1 MAEINDFILKEYE
14 KIYDLY
20 SIHYDT
26 SQKISNAYLLIIGAF
41 LSILSFVYKDSKSIF
56 NFYELNDI
64 ALFSL
69 LIIIIVGFCMF
80 MMLVEH
86 KMKIILY
93 ARCMNAIRKWFCDA
107 NPSIKPYLLL
117 PTDVTV
123 PKPFVFG
130 KDFFWE
136 IISFGVLNSIITS
149 LGITNVLNRWKIPY
163 LNCLALLIFFSVVLI
178 GLHILLCAWRSKTSI
193 IHGHDLPDSIDEQ
206 R

>member
-1 MAEINDFILKEYE
+1 MTETNDFMLKEYE

-20 SIHYDT
+20 RIHYDT
-26 SQKISNAYLLIIGAF
+26 SQKVFNAYLLILGAF
-41 LSILSFVYKDSKSIF
+41 LSILSYVYKDSMSSF

-64 ALFSL
+64 SLFSL

-93 ARCMNAIRKWFCDA
+93 ARCINAIRKWFCDV
-107 NPSIKPYLLL
+107 NPSFKPYLLL

-123 PKPFVFG
+123 PKYFVFG

-136 IISFGVLNSIITS
+136 ICSFGVLNSIITS
-149 LGITNVLNRWKIPY
+149 LGITNALNRRQIPY

-178 GLHILLCAWRSKTSI
+178 VLHILLYAWRGTTSI
-193 IHGHDLPDSIDEQ
+193 IHGYDLPDFIDK
-206 R
+206 